1 MRIATRGSALALAQA
16 TWVAERLDADATL
29 VPLVTSG
36 DRRRAVDDKREWVV
50 ELEDALLRGDA
61 DLAVH
66 SAKDV
71 PVAVASGL
79 ELIAAPARANPL
91 DVLCGAPSLET
102 LPPGARI
109 GTSSL
114 RRASQ
119 LLARRPDVEVVELRG
134 NVDTRLR
141 KLAAG
146 EADAIVLAA
155 AGLDRLGRSEAVDAE
170 LDLVPAAGQ
179 GTLVIEARADD
190 EAARRAVAALRD
202 PAAEASLS
210 CERAL
215 VAALGADCST
225 PVGAHATGGGLS
237 PATLDPSSNLRL
249 RAYVGAT
256 DGSSWITDELSGDDP
271 AALGA
276 AVAQRLLAAGAAEVL
291 GRG

>member
-16 TWVAERLDADATL
+16 TWVAERLPGEASL

-36 DRRRAVDDKREWVV
+36 DRRRAVEDKREWIV

-71 PVAVASGL
+71 PAQIAPGL
-79 ELIAAPARANPL
+79 ALIASPARA
-91 DVLCGAPSLET
+91 DARDALCGAPSLDT
-102 LPPGARI
+102 LPAGARV

-114 RRASQ
+114 RRAAQ
-119 LLARRPDVEVVELRG
+119 LRARRPDLDVVELRG

-141 KLAAG
+141 KLAGG

-155 AGLDRLGRSEAVDAE
+155 AGLERLGRRDEIGAV

-179 GTLVIEARADD
+179 GTLVLEAREGD
-190 EAARRAVAALRD
+190 EDARRAVEALRD
-202 PAAEASLS
+202 DAAERALA

-225 PVGAHATGGGLS
+225 PVGAHATDLEVPG
-237 PATLDPSSNLRL
+237 TLRL
-249 RAYVGAT
+249 RAFVGAV
-256 DGSSWITDELSGDDP
+256 DGSHWIADELDGEDP
-271 AALGA
+271 VALGREG
-276 AVAQRLLAAGAAEVL
+276 AQRLLAAGAEAVL
-291 GRG
+291 RG

>member
-1 MRIATRGSALALAQA
+1 VRIATRGSALALAQA
-16 TWVAERLDADATL
+16 TWVAERLSADATL

-50 ELEDALLRGDA
+50 ELEEALLRGDA

-71 PVAVASGL
+71 PVAIAEGL
-79 ELIAAPARANPL
+79 ELIACPVRADAR
-91 DVLCGAPSLET
+91 DVLCGAPSLEA
-102 LPPGARI
+102 LAPGARI

-114 RRASQ
+114 RREAQ
-119 LLARRPDVEVVELRG
+119 IRARRPDVEVTELRG

-141 KLAAG
+141 KLADG

-155 AGLDRLGRSEAVDAE
+155 AGLERLGRIDRADAH

-179 GTLVIEARADD
+179 GTLVLEARAGDD
-190 EAARRAVAALRD
+190 AARAAVEALRD
-202 PAAEASLS
+202 PEAEATLS

-225 PVGAHATGGGLS
+225 PVGAHAVQGSGPS
-237 PATLDPSSNLRL
+237 PCLRM
-249 RAYVGAT
+249 RAFVGAV
-256 DGSSWITDELSGDDP
+256 DGSRWITDEAEGADP
-271 AALGA
+271 EALGSE
-276 AVAQRLLAAGAAEVL
+276 VARRLLAAGAEAVL
-291 GRG
+291 RG